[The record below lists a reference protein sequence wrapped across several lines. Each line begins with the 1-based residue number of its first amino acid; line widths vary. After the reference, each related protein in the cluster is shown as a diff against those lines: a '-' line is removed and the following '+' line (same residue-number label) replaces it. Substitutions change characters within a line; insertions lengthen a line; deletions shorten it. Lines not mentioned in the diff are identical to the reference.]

1 MGQKI
6 VKGVVF
12 DIQRFSLH
20 DGPGI
25 RTTVFLKGCSL
36 RCFWC
41 QNPEGI
47 SSKPEIMFYPD
58 KCVGCGACADGCPE
72 GAHVFENDKHL
83 FIRARC
89 TACRKCVETCY
100 AGALVVAG
108 KMMSVEEVMDEVLR
122 DKTFYE
128 TSGGGVTLSGGDPL
142 MQPQFSRA
150 ILERCKSEGLHTA
163 IETAANCRWEDL
175 IQMLPV
181 TDLVMMDIKHL
192 NPDRHREVT
201 GVSNSLILKNAER
214 LAETD
219 KPVIIRV
226 PIIPGVNDNL
236 EEISAIA
243 RFVQPFPNLCYLELL
258 PFHRLGQSKYRALGL
273 DYRASGLKTPSKEWM
288 KKLASAAR
296 KPGVN
301 VRIG

>member
-36 RCFWC
+36 HCFWC

-58 KCVGCGACADGCPE
+58 KCVGCGACADACPE

-83 FIRARC
+83 FIHARC
-89 TACRKCVETCY
+89 TACGKCVETCY

-142 MQPQFSRA
+142 MQPQFSNVA
-150 ILERCKSEGLHTA
+150 G
-163 IETAANCRWEDL
+163 
-175 IQMLPV
+175 
-181 TDLVMMDIKHL
+181 
-192 NPDRHREVT
+192 DRLSHD
-201 GVSNSLILKNAER
+201 GHK
-214 LAETD
+214 
-219 KPVIIRV
+219 
-226 PIIPGVNDNL
+226 
-236 EEISAIA
+236 
-243 RFVQPFPNLCYLELL
+243 
-258 PFHRLGQSKYRALGL
+258 
-273 DYRASGLKTPSKEWM
+273 AS
-288 KKLASAAR
+288 
-296 KPGVN
+296 
-301 VRIG
+301 